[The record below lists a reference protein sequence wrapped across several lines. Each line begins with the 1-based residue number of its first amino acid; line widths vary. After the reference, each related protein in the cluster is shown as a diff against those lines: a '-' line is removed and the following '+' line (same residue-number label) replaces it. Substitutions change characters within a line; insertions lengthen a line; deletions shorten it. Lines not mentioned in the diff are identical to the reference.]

1 MFNSGHT
8 APRVDEAIK
17 KQLIAKRTSQSF
29 ILADPSKFVVSSNVH
44 ALELEDAI
52 QCPNDNDSQIAKET
66 KIICP

>member
-8 APRVDEAIK
+8 TPQFDEAIK

-29 ILADPSKFVVSSNVH
+29 ILADSIKFGASS
-44 ALELEDAI
+44 
-52 QCPNDNDSQIAKET
+52 NDNDSQIAKET